1 MNYRTSIK
9 IILFSF
15 IAFIVGCT
23 QPAGQAGQSLLK
35 LARRQFEQKHYVLTA
50 NTLSDFLRNEPK
62 SREIAYAHYLRGLCY
77 RQSGPTKYALA
88 RRDFRQ
94 AIHKATEKNIKR
106 QAYIALGHI
115 DFESN
120 PPNYE
125 SAVKN
130 YKNAL
135 PGLEDVPPKD
145 AALYRLGESLQNIGQ
160 WEEADIYLSRC
171 FNDFRQSPFAKS
183 ARQRFGSRTFRLQVG
198 AFKNLKR
205 AKELVAN
212 LRRKNWPADW
222 TARRTS
228 GKLLYIVRT
237 GQYRTFAEAR
247 QGLSDLTRLYGD
259 AMIVA
264 AQLKN

>member
-1 MNYRTSIK
+1 MNYRTSTK
-9 IILFSF
+9 IILFF
-15 IAFIVGCT
+15 FTAFIVGCA
-23 QPAGQAGQSLLK
+23 QPAGQAGQSMLK

-50 NTLSDFLRNEPK
+50 HTLSDFLRNEPR
-62 SREIAYAHYLRGLCY
+62 SREVAYAHYLRGLCY
-77 RQSGPTKYALA
+77 RQSGPAKYAQA
-88 RRDFRQ
+88 KRDFRQ
-94 AIHKATEKNIKR
+94 AIRKATEKAIKR

-125 SAVKN
+125 SAVEH
-130 YKNAL
+130 YKIAL
-135 PGLEDVPPKD
+135 SGLEEVPPKD
-145 AALYRLGESLQNIGQ
+145 AVLYRLGEALQGIGR
-160 WEEADIYLSRC
+160 WEESDIYFSRC
-171 FNDFRQSPFAKS
+171 FNGFKQSPFARS

-222 TARRTS
+222 AARSTS

-237 GQYRTFAEAR
+237 GQYRTFAEAQ
-247 QGLSDLTRLYGD
+247 QGLSDLTQLYSD